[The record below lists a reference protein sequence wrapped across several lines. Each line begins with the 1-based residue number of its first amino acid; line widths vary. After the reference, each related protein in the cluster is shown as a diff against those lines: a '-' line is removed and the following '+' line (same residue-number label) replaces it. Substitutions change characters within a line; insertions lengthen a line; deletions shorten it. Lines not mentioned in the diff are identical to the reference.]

1 MGTGKAGHRDS
12 GSFTIAVRLKISF
25 GKRVLSLPTSK
36 LVDPAVIGGKVGFE
50 GSRQRE
56 LVKCGGLKCPGL
68 ALPAALSPASRPSP
82 RWSHVRPCSLL
93 PGGLESSYAAFSP
106 AVSHRAPQGAQSHS
120 LPAAQPQPLGHVL
133 PVPQP
138 HCCKHLS
145 EIRSHRLPL
154 FKILQQLC
162 TASRLKFRAVA
173 SPPSCPSLAVA
184 ITRGG
189 ELQLHRLELR
199 TGP

>member
-1 MGTGKAGHRDS
+1 MGTGKAGHQDS

-50 GSRQRE
+50 GSHQRE
-56 LVKCGGLKCPGL
+56 LVKCPGL
-68 ALPAALSPASRPSP
+68 ALPAALSLAARPSP

-93 PGGLESSYAAFSP
+93 PGGLESSPAAVSP
-106 AVSHRAPQGAQSHS
+106 GVSHRAPQGAQSHS

-173 SPPSCPSLAVA
+173 SPPSCPSLAIAV
-184 ITRGG
+184 TPGG

-199 TGP
+199 TSP